1 MPSLEITKV
10 VFVQFNLVDGQY
22 QQKSDMLY
30 PFTPNK
36 FYSYLL
42 NIEQSNLVVL
52 ETYSNELDDYK
63 VIFTDQNG
71 RPLETEDKVTLT
83 LLIIK

>member
-1 MPSLEITKV
+1 MPSLEIAKV
-10 VFVQFNLVDGQY
+10 VFVQFNLVDSQY

-36 FYSYLL
+36 SYSYLL

-52 ETYSNELDDYK
+52 ETYSNEFDDYK

-71 RPLETEDKVTLT
+71 RPLEAEDKVTLT